1 MELEYELKTIENAKG
16 EGRLATRYIVAV
28 EKYYRSLW

>member
-16 EGRLATRYIVAV
+16 EGRLATRYICCRRKV
-28 EKYYRSLW
+28 L